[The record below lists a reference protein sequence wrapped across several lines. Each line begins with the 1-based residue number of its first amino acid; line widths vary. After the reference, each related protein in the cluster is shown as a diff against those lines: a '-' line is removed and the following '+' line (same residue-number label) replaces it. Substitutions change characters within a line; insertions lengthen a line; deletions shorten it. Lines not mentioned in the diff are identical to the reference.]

1 MPDFPPA
8 ADSTNLLEQ
17 VKQILAGEI
26 TNGVSA
32 DLVEAA
38 KRREIINA
46 ELQKNSVEG
55 LASAWSTAVAIEGRN
70 SPDDDI
76 DAIPRRSP
84 LTT

>member
-8 ADSTNLLEQ
+8 AIRQICLNNVKEILL
-17 VKQILAGEI
+17 AEI

-38 KRREIINA
+38 KRREIISA
-46 ELQKNSVEG
+46 ELQKNSVSG

-76 DAIPRRSP
+76 NLFRAGHR
-84 LTT
+84 